1 MMFSFVFLTASS
13 LLHRHLRATDDE
25 HNASDN
31 VPVHPKHIAWSP
43 QPYPS
48 TQEQKSCDTLKSLP
62 SDDRFYTP
70 EMLQVLSS
78 DDLYCI
84 LGVPKSPTIDRVT
97 IRRAYLSRSRAC
109 HPDKFPGNPDATSA
123 FQKVSVAYNVLSNPS
138 SKRTYDSRP
147 VHSHSK
153 YDFFAQSSPH
163 ADETLKGVLLSV
175 FSEFL
180 EGDFEMIRTLLRA
193 IGDLN
198 PSLQLGDDGINSV
211 LSVLLSV
218 RERVL
223 TCRTC
228 VIALHDELCRA
239 LEIQNAF
246 HQLPY
251 FDIAGRSRLTIQL
264 TRITISLPVTLENAM
279 QAQHTNPAS
288 AHPTHHDRD
297 KDTNKFALLP
307 RRVVLLIRGIDV
319 VLDRMER
326 ILG

>member
-1 MMFSFVFLTASS
+1 MMFSYVFSTASS
-13 LLHRHLRATDDE
+13 FFHLRATDDE
-25 HNASDN
+25 HNATDN
-31 VPVHPKHIAWSP
+31 VPVHPKHITWSP

-48 TQEQKSCDTLKSLP
+48 AEEQKSCDTFKSLP
-62 SDDRFYTP
+62 HDDIFYTS

-84 LGVPKSPTIDRVT
+84 LGVTRSQTIDRVT
-97 IRRAYLSRSRAC
+97 IRRAYLSRSRVC

-123 FQKVSVAYNVLSNPS
+123 FQKVSVAYDVLSNPS
-138 SKRTYDSRP
+138 SKRIYDSRP
-147 VHSHSK
+147 AHSHLK

-163 ADETLKGVLLSV
+163 ADETLKGVLMSV

-198 PSLQLGDDGINSV
+198 PSLELGDDGVNSV

-228 VIALHDELCRA
+228 VVALHGELCRA
-239 LEIQNAF
+239 VEIQSAF
-246 HQLPY
+246 RQLPY

-279 QAQHTNPAS
+279 QAQYAS
-288 AHPTHHDRD
+288 PTSVHPTHHDRD

-307 RRVVLLIRGIDV
+307 RRVVLLIRAIDV

>member
-1 MMFSFVFLTASS
+1 MMFSYVFSTASS
-13 LLHRHLRATDDE
+13 LFHLRATD
-25 HNASDN
+25 NATDN
-31 VPVHPKHIAWSP
+31 VPIHPKHITWPP

-48 TQEQKSCDTLKSLP
+48 AEEQKSCNTLESSP
-62 SDDRFYTP
+62 SDDKFYTP

-84 LGVPKSPTIDRVT
+84 LGVPRSPTVDRVT

-123 FQKVSVAYNVLSNPS
+123 FQKVSVAYDVLSNPS

-147 VHSHSK
+147 AHSHPK
-153 YDFFAQSSPH
+153 YDFFSQSSPH

-180 EGDFEMIRTLLRA
+180 EGA

-198 PSLQLGDDGINSV
+198 PSLELGDDGLNSL

-223 TCRTC
+223 TCRAC
-228 VIALHDELCRA
+228 VVALHGELCRA
-239 LEIQNAF
+239 LEIQSAF
-246 HQLPY
+246 RQLPY

-279 QAQHTNPAS
+279 QAQYTNPTP

-297 KDTNKFALLP
+297 KDPNKFALLP
-307 RRVVLLIRGIDV
+307 RHVVLLIRGIDV

>member
-1 MMFSFVFLTASS
+1 MMFSYVFSTASS
-13 LLHRHLRATDDE
+13 LFHLRATDYE
-25 HNASDN
+25 HNATYN
-31 VPVHPKHIAWSP
+31 VPIHPKHIAWSP
-43 QPYPS
+43 QPYSPA
-48 TQEQKSCDTLKSLP
+48 QEQKSCDNLKSLP
-62 SDDRFYTP
+62 NHDAFYTP
-70 EMLQVLSS
+70 EILQVLSS

-84 LGVPKSPTIDRVT
+84 LGIPRSKTIDRVA

-123 FQKVSVAYNVLSNPS
+123 FQKVSVAYNVLSSPS
-138 SKRTYDSRP
+138 SKHTYDSRP
-147 VHSHSK
+147 AHSYPK
-153 YDFFAQSSPH
+153 YDFFSQSPPH

-180 EGDFEMIRTLLRA
+180 EGDLEMMRTLLRA

-198 PSLQLGDDGINSV
+198 PSLELGDDGVNSV

-218 RERVL
+218 RERIL

-228 VIALHDELCRA
+228 IVTLHGELCRA
-239 LEIQNAF
+239 LEIQSAF
-246 HQLPY
+246 RQLPY

-264 TRITISLPVTLENAM
+264 TRITISLPVTLENAI
-279 QAQHTNPAS
+279 QAQYTNPAS

-307 RRVVLLIRGIDV
+307 RRVVLLIRDIDV

-326 ILG
+326 VLG